1 MSLNVFVD
9 PVPVAREE
17 GRQMGR
23 RSMRDEIATD
33 FAAFAATH
41 PNAVTADELWH
52 FVEHIRGKQ

>member
-17 GRQMGR
+17 GRLMGR
-23 RSMRDEIATD
+23 RAMRDEIATD
-33 FAAFAATH
+33 FAAFATDH
-41 PNAVTADELWH
+41 PSQVVADELWA